1 MRTLAALLAALDYE
15 RQGPLLLGLGQLCL
29 LGVIAILLLILVLQ
43 NRRK

>member
-1 MRTLAALLAALDYE
+1 MGTMAPLLAAIDYE
-15 RQGPLLLGLGQLCL
+15 REGPLLVALGQLCL